1 MIDAWSGPTPT
12 PQQFPANE
20 PNGIRKL
27 LDKFKALEL
36 QVKESTSNLLR
47 TAGIYLSPAGMTID
61 SSLTVGGSETVNGPL
76 AVHGPADFDGDTT
89 IGGTLAV
96 TGSETV
102 TGPLAV
108 HGTADFDG
116 DTTIGG
122 NAAITGTL
130 SLPAGIIDNAALSS
144 PVVAD
149 IVNLTNT
156 GFTVPAN
163 PTWGNAVSTTI
174 TVPPGCTQLLATCTA
189 EAYAINPNTTGGS
202 NGTGGDILDCRV
214 LLNGS
219 ASAGYGIGLSGS
231 NGFTSSSSSGSFHFS
246 GLTPGATL
254 SIATQVLAVYQ
265 AFGSNVDNK
274 ATINA
279 TLIWLR

>member
-1 MIDAWSGPTPT
+1 VIDAWSGPPPT
-12 PQQFPANE
+12 PQQFPPNE

-27 LDKFKALEL
+27 LDKIKALEL
-36 QVKESTSNLLR
+36 QIREATSNLLG
-47 TAGIYLSPAGMTID
+47 TAGIRLTQLGMFID
-61 SSLTVGGSETVNGPL
+61 SSLTVGGSL
-76 AVHGPADFDGDTT
+76 D
-89 IGGTLAV
+89 
-96 TGSETV
+96 V
-102 TGPLAV
+102 TGPMV
-108 HGTADFDG
+108 VG
-116 DTTIGG
+116 
-122 NAAITGTL
+122 GTL
-130 SLPAGIIDNAALSS
+130 SLPAGIINNDALTS

>member
-1 MIDAWSGPTPT
+1 MIDAWSGPPPT

-27 LDKFKALEL
+27 LDKIAALEL
-36 QVKESTSNLLR
+36 QIRESTSNLLG
-47 TAGIYLSPAGMTID
+47 TAGIRLTQLGMFID
-61 SSLTVGGSETVNGPL
+61 SSLTVGGSL
-76 AVHGPADFDGDTT
+76 D
-89 IGGTLAV
+89 
-96 TGSETV
+96 V
-102 TGPLAV
+102 TGPMV
-108 HGTADFDG
+108 VGGTADFSG

-130 SLPAGIIDNAALSS
+130 SLPAGIINNDALTS
-144 PVVAD
+144 PVVAG
-149 IVNLTNT
+149 IVNQTAT
-156 GFTVPAN
+156 GFTVPVN

-174 TVPPGCTQLLATCTA
+174 TVPAGCTQLLATCTA

-231 NGFTSSSSSGSFHFS
+231 NGFTSSSSSGSFQFS
-246 GLTPGATL
+246 GLTPGAVL
-254 SIATQVLAVYQ
+254 NIAAQVLAVYQ

-279 TLIWLR
+279 TLVWLR